1 MQSIWTKLRTED
13 ASELYQDLDTRTVS
27 EIVEL
32 MNAAE
37 KTVAYAV
44 ERASLE
50 IVRAVDLVVSKME
63 NGGRLIYVGAGT
75 SGRLG
80 VLDAAECPPTFNTPP
95 DLVQAIL
102 AGGDGAMFE
111 AVEHAED
118 QFADAEY
125 ELTSRRLSG
134 SDVVV
139 GITASGRTP
148 FVIGALD
155 YAKSVGAST
164 IALACNPNSEVS
176 AHADVAIEVDTGP
189 EVLMGSTRLKAGTAE
204 KMVLNII
211 STATMVRLGKV
222 YRNLLVDLR
231 ATNHK
236 LVERS
241 KRIHML
247 VTGRTY
253 EEAEA
258 ALETAGGNLKAAILV
273 TQSGVTK
280 ETAERL
286 LRTANGFLRAAL
298 EKAREFEKAE

>member
-1 MQSIWTKLRTED
+1 MWTKLHTED

-27 EIVEL
+27 EIVDV
-32 MNAAE
+32 MNTAD
-37 KTVAYAV
+37 KTVAFAV
-44 ERASLE
+44 ERARE
-50 IVRAVDLVVSKME
+50 DIVKAVNLVVSKMQT
-63 NGGRLIYVGAGT
+63 GGRLIYIGAGT

-95 DLVQAIL
+95 DLVQAII
-102 AGGDGAMFE
+102 AGGERAMFE
-111 AVEHAED
+111 AVEQAED
-118 QFADAEY
+118 QFADADV
-125 ELTSRRLSG
+125 ELSSCNLS
-134 SDVVV
+134 SFDVVV
-139 GITASGRTP
+139 GVTASGRTP

-155 YAKSVGAST
+155 YARSVGAST
-164 IALACNPNSEVS
+164 VALACNPDSEVS

-211 STATMVRLGKV
+211 STATMIRLGKV

-247 VTGRTY
+247 VTGSTY
-253 EEAEA
+253 EEAEK
-258 ALETAGGNLKAAILV
+258 ALMTAEGNLKAAILV
-273 TQSGVTK
+273 TQAGVTK
-280 ETAERL
+280 ETAEHL
-286 LRTANGFLRAAL
+286 LERANGFLRVALETALGL
-298 EKAREFEKAE
+298 EKAE